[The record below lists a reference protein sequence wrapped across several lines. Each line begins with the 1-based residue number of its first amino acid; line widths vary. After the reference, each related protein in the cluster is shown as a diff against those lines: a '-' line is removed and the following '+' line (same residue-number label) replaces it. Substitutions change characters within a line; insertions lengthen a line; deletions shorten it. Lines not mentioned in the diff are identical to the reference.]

1 MNDSKQYE
9 RYQRQMLLKE
19 IGESG
24 QQKLLQAKVLVIGAG
39 GLGCPALQYLA
50 AAGVGKI
57 GIVDND
63 IVSLTNL
70 HRQILFNTKDI
81 GLSKAER
88 AAAYLRKL
96 NPDIEIVSY
105 NLRLT
110 NKNALDIINDFDI
123 VIDGTDNFSSRYMIN
138 DACVLLNK
146 PLIYGAV
153 SRFEGQVA
161 VFNQNNNN
169 NEKPVNYRDLF
180 PVPVNE
186 NEVMNCEVAGVL
198 GVLTGIIGSMQA
210 NEAIKLIT
218 GIGQPLI
225 NRLFT
230 YNALTNQVYEL
241 SLSASAETASFIPK
255 DKAAFINFD
264 YDLAC
269 SANNTFEIDS
279 NDFNTFLDNSDNTI
293 IDVREF
299 GEQPLVTAFSH
310 VHIPLGQLHK
320 KTTSLSGNVLI
331 TFCQSGTRSR
341 QAAKLLSDTFGSSKK
356 IYSLKD
362 GIVNLKPSPK
372 PLKGLK

>member
-1 MNDSKQYE
+1 
-9 RYQRQMLLKE
+9 MLLKE

-24 QQKLLQAKVLVIGAG
+24 QQKLSQAKVLVIGAG

-57 GIVDND
+57 GIADND
-63 IVSLTNL
+63 IVSITNL
-70 HRQILFNTKDI
+70 HRQILYNTKDV
-81 GLSKAER
+81 GFSKAER
-88 AAAYLRKL
+88 AAIYLQNL
-96 NPDIEIVSY
+96 NPDIDIIPY
-105 NLRLT
+105 NFRLT
-110 NKNALDIINDFDI
+110 NKNAFDIINDFDI

-146 PLIYGAV
+146 PLVYAAV

-161 VFNQNNNN
+161 VFNQNKEN
-169 NEKPVNYRDLF
+169 NEKSVNYRDLF
-180 PVPVNE
+180 PVPIGE
-186 NEVMNCEVAGVL
+186 NEVMNCEIAGVL

-225 NRLFT
+225 NRLLT
-230 YNALTNQVYEL
+230 YNSLTNEIYEL
-241 SLSASAETASFIPK
+241 SLTASAETVSFIPK
-255 DKAAFINFD
+255 DRAAFINFD

-269 SANNTFEIDS
+269 SSNNELEIDS
-279 NDFNTFLDNSDNTI
+279 NDFSAFLDNPDNTI

-299 GEQPLVTAFSH
+299 GEKPLITEFSH
-310 VHIPLGQLHK
+310 LDIPLSQLNEK
-320 KTTSLSGNVLI
+320 AASLSGDVLI
-331 TFCQSGTRSR
+331 TFCQSGARSM

-356 IYSLKD
+356 IFSLKD
-362 GIVNLKPSPK
+362 GIINWKPSPK